1 MSFNGHFEKS
11 PTKSSFKWPVLII
24 DNGECWHS
32 TWVNFGSFIVFYMY
46 ITLTF
51 IVFYIPKKFTTW
63 FTVWMIYDLQSL
75 NGQYNRKWILNL
87 ILATSSRVTISRKI
101 SSKPYPSLHFNM
113 FTAKGFSETSP
124 VMHLS
129 KHIFQSQ

>member
-1 MSFNGHFEKS
+1 MSFNGHFENS

-101 SSKPYPSLHFNM
+101 SSKPYPSLSLNDN
-113 FTAKGFSETSP
+113 P
-124 VMHLS
+124 VNQVQLQ
-129 KHIFQSQ
+129 KRLGLFLDLK

>member
-1 MSFNGHFEKS
+1 MSFHGHFEKS

-24 DNGECWHS
+24 DNGECWRS

-51 IVFYIPKKFTTW
+51 VFYRPKKFATW

-87 ILATSSRVTISRKI
+87 ILATSSRVTISRKV
-101 SSKPYPSLHFNM
+101 SSKPYPSLHFNT

-129 KHIFQSQ
+129 KHIFQS

>member
-1 MSFNGHFEKS
+1 MSFNGHFENS
-11 PTKSSFKWPVLII
+11 PTESSFKWPVLII

-87 ILATSSRVTISRKI
+87 ILATSSRVTISQKI